1 MWREGGPVD
10 DFGNVLLGHDLAGRV
25 ALHAHTSP
33 HQTNR
38 PPDIQ
43 PGAFCAY
50 RVDDAER
57 ARRDAVRACLR
68 RDLVEVGGGHR
79 PVVALVEVVA
89 DLRAA
94 QRRDRRGVQRVLR
107 DRDHDAVVRAADQHV
122 QQRLDALR
130 RAVREVEALD
140 VGRVAVALLDV
151 GLDRLAGRLD
161 PLGVAVGAWA
171 ATRASE

>member
-1 MWREGGPVD
+1 MFCSDMTWPVGLPCTRIPAH
-10 DFGNVLLGHDLAGRV
+10 FRTTLLK
-25 ALHAHTSP
+25 TSK
-33 HQTNR
+33 
-38 PPDIQ
+38 
-43 PGAFCAY
+43 PGACGAY

-79 PVVALVEVVA
+79 PVVALVEEVA

-94 QRRDRRGVQRVLR
+94 QRRDGRGVQRVLR

-161 PLGVAVGAWA
+161 ALGVAVGAWE
-171 ATRASE
+171 ATRESE